1 MTVDKRLGV
10 FGSRRAAAGPRRRS
24 PATVRRRLQAEQLE
38 HRLALAA
45 IPTATINGPDLSAL
59 IGQEI
64 PLTVTFDN
72 TATNPADIGYSPFVD
87 IVMPA
92 TGDAPPAPNDGISF
106 KPNSASYN
114 GLSLATTVLTFN
126 AQGKATHPFAK
137 NPDGTAVVVT
147 GKPGDQLVVVQLP
160 FGSYGPEQP
169 VAEIN
174 FTGIVSPLAQPNS
187 SYPVTA
193 TGGFQ
198 FKTDASGNPTVNIAT
213 LGATTTDPIQPQL
226 FRIRKTSSAP
236 EAETATGP
244 NFQHTY
250 TVSMAVAPGQ
260 TVTNLRLTDVL
271 PNNVQFVSLVSATA
285 NGSTPPPAAIA
296 TPSTTVPGGTLTRQ
310 FNQVIG
316 TGSQSDAVMTFSYF
330 VPQDDSAGVD
340 VIPLGTGGTALA
352 TNTSSA
358 TGTWTSANP
367 NYPGP
372 QSIASDPDDPN
383 AQHTLTVRTVALQ
396 KSYADLTNPGS
407 PRAGDLIEYTLNFQ
421 VSDYFALDNFNV
433 ADVLS
438 DGQEFDATFTPTLT
452 FTQKSQTFTSQPF
465 AGANFSSAVQA
476 NGSTNVN
483 FDVSAELLALGL
495 TTGGKLVGAGI
506 PNTGTGSP
514 TTPPNPLPGGP
525 GTTGTITFRARVLDE
540 YRQTPR
546 PGADVVQGD
555 VMTDD
560 ATTTADVLAF
570 SNLSPTSSTVS
581 DGSSQSFTLVSG
593 QATKSIYAING
604 AAASG
609 TPVVTAGDA
618 VTFRITY
625 SLPFSSIKDYQIT
638 DFLPLP
644 IFAAQSLAFAGGGPS
659 ATAPA
664 TGQWSFGPT
673 DTFTTISGLTP
684 TETFSAAANSVTW
697 SFGTFQDTLDR
708 SAVTDILFTVTA
720 TNRPFAD
727 GLLLTN
733 QAEQTERNETGNLL
747 TSNTAL
753 AQVKISEPLLDIT
766 KGVVST
772 NNPAGV
778 FHPGAGDLDP
788 PEIAPP
794 GVTFSQPGV
803 PGASFTGTITSTG
816 LADQPITATLSNVL
830 GNDLVKFCIIVENTG
845 SGLHGAFDVTV
856 KDAFN
861 AAKMKIPTNA
871 TGLNLR
877 ITDGTGAALPYTG
890 DLFGSGITLV
900 DPSATTGSLSP
911 GKQTDGTVIDT
922 GRNIAVITYD
932 LQLLPTVVPADV
944 IPNTATLTN
953 YGSTEGGP
961 NFLPPSGISD
971 ETTVAVAV
979 PTATKTLVGT
989 SIVDSFNTNTQ
1000 AVIGELATF
1009 ELTIKVPEGT
1019 TPDAVVVDTLPAG
1032 LAFVQMVG
1040 TPVVDPGITVSGSS
1054 STSNPAFT
1062 PVVTNNGQ
1070 KLTFNLGDIVNTNPD
1085 RQLHGFTVQYKAV
1098 VLNVSSNV
1106 AGKTLTNNAKLTW
1119 TGNTALPAAKSG
1131 PVTVIEPKLAI
1142 DKSVTP
1148 TTAQASD
1155 TVTFTILVTA
1165 SQTTAHNV
1173 SLSDI
1178 FPGGIEYVAGS
1189 LRNTAG
1195 VVPTAL
1201 ATAAGGDAFTA
1212 TYTQLTPGQTST
1224 LQFRAKLKP
1233 DVIAGQ
1239 SINNVATQQ
1248 WTSLPGNPGQ
1258 ITPNNPNAYERTGSE
1273 STSQGQLN
1281 NYKTSDSAIV
1291 TVAQPTVSKA
1301 LVTTSIVNAS
1311 NTATQAVIGEKA
1323 TYTVTMK
1330 FPQGR
1335 TPAAQLIDAMGS
1347 GMAYVRTI
1355 TAVNDDPTKLT
1366 VPGLNTAP
1374 VLTNSGSTATWNL
1387 GDIVNTDTDSS
1398 TDETITFT
1406 IETVVLNVNTNT
1418 SGVRLVNKAQAGWN
1432 FASFSPIV
1440 EAEPVTVIEPKL
1452 QTTKAVSLG
1461 GLGGNVGDPVTYT
1474 IVVRQSSSSD
1484 TDAFNVTLRDVIPA
1498 SIASPALTTVVDT
1511 GGTVTAANF
1520 ALTGNTLT
1528 TTGTGFDLP
1537 KEPSGRTITLTVTGT
1552 LAGPVTANQRITN
1565 TNEIKWSSLSGSPG
1579 QITPNNPNAYE
1590 RTGSGSTSL
1599 GQLNNYV
1606 TTGSAAFTVNTADL
1620 AVTKTVSNPTPNVGD
1635 TISFTI
1641 TLSNLGPNT
1650 AHDVEVTDRFPT
1662 AGLQLL
1668 SATPSQGTYDQ
1679 ATGIWD
1685 VGTVLT
1691 GAGNAET
1698 LTITALVRTPP
1709 VNTIPL
1715 AQTNVATVTNS
1726 AEPDPTPGN
1735 NTGSA
1740 TETPKYAD
1748 LGVKK
1753 TTNNVQPN
1761 VGQTIVYTVS
1771 LYNLGTSNATNVE
1784 LTDDLPDNV
1793 SFVSAS
1799 PSAGT
1804 FDPVTGIWSIAT
1816 VPTTAGVN
1824 NPLTLTITVT
1834 ATATGRSFNTVTITA
1849 SDQWDPNDRNN
1860 TAKTPTDPQE
1870 ADLVVSKTVND
1881 STPNVGDTVTFTV
1894 TLDNLGPSAAQNV
1907 AVNDLLPTGLGYVSH
1922 TASAGTYV
1930 PGTGIWTVGSAA
1942 AGSTSTLTVVAT
1954 VLTPASG
1961 PALPQTNA
1969 ATATST
1975 TPDPNPDNNTDTSTV
1990 TPLQADLAV
1999 YKVVSDSAPNVG
2011 DTIVFAIGVANYGPD
2026 TATNVVVNDL
2036 LPAGVTYVSHSIQ
2049 DAPVG
2054 STYVPGTGVWT
2065 IGTVTTNDFP
2075 ILQVVATVN
2084 APASG
2089 IPPAVTNTATVNGHE
2104 YDPDPSNNTDTATE
2118 TPQYADLAVDKV
2130 VSDARPNVGDTIT
2143 FTITLTNLGRD
2154 TATSVT
2160 VLDQLPAGLQF
2171 VSATA
2176 NEGTY
2181 DPGTGIWTVGTVDTL
2196 FARTLQIDALV
2207 LPPVSG
2213 VPQPSTNTASVN
2225 SSDQYDPDPSNNT
2238 DSVTETPQ
2246 YADLA
2251 VEKVVSNP
2259 RPNVG
2264 GQVTFTVTV
2273 TNLGVDAATGVTI
2286 ADLLPSG
2293 LTFVSASPSA
2303 GTNYTP
2309 ATGVWQIGTLAAG
2322 GVKTLDIV
2330 VAVPGPGS
2338 FTNVAA
2344 VSTSDQFD
2352 PDPDN
2357 DTDRSTISTREADL
2371 AVTKSVSDPTPNVGD
2386 TITFTVTVS
2395 NLGPDSANNVE
2406 ITDYFPQAGLQL
2418 LSAVPSQG
2426 TFTAGTGVWVV
2437 GTVNVGQPAAQ
2448 TLVITARVLAPTVN
2462 TIPPARTNVAT
2473 VTRADEYDPNPGNN
2487 TGTATETPLYADLG
2501 VKKTTS
2507 NVQPN
2512 VGETVTYTVSLFN
2525 LGTAVA
2531 TNVEVT
2537 DALPANVTFLFATP
2551 AAGTRFAETAT
2562 GGVWSVPSIAP
2573 GQTILLTLT
2582 VEATNTSVAFNT
2594 VTITH
2599 SDVWDPNNRNNQ
2611 ARTPTD
2617 PQQADLIVSKT
2628 VDQTTPNVGD
2638 NVTFTVTLENLG
2650 PSTAQTVTVN
2660 DLLPAGLQFVSAT
2673 ASAGSYLA
2681 GSGVWTLGAVPSGT
2695 TNTLL
2700 IVATVLAPSSG
2711 PAQQLTNT
2719 ATAISTTP
2727 DPNPDNNTDDSTVT
2741 PRSADLAV
2749 FKTVDE
2755 SEPSI
2760 GELVTFQIVVA
2771 NYGPDTATS
2780 VVVNDPLP
2788 SGLEF
2793 VSATASQGA
2802 YVAGTGVWTVGTVTT
2817 SDTPS
2822 LLITAKVIR
2831 RTGGTETNTATVSG
2845 REYDPDP
2852 SNNTDSV
2859 DVEVQSSGVIVGT
2872 DIGCVT
2878 GPFVRV
2884 VDPDTGADRIIPF
2897 FAYEP
2902 RFRGGCRVYGAD
2914 VTGDNI
2920 PEILTGSG
2928 PGRPGEV
2935 RVFSETGVPLPQYNF
2950 FPFGRGYTGGI
2961 EIAAGSVTAAG
2972 TIQIVAGQS
2981 RGGTVRVFNVTPGA
2995 ATPVASSPIRQLQPF
3010 GAAFR
3015 GGVTVA
3021 TADIGTFS
3029 GRTRVSPNRDGV
3041 TELVLGSGPGMPATV
3056 KVYNG
3061 VPNPPALINAFRAIA
3076 PSYSRG
3082 VAVARLPSSTGAAD
3096 KILVSSGSGGGGRV
3110 ETYTGLSRTRE
3121 ASFQA
3126 FGGTRA
3132 AVFAAAASEVE
3143 IFTVEGEFG
3152 RTNGVRRNSSPSGA
3166 GGRLLPQSTVAY
3178 PPLRVAMLRR

>member
-1 MTVDKRLGV
+1 MGSLATNPFRLRTRDR
-10 FGSRRAAAGPRRRS
+10 FPRRRVAILQR
-24 PATVRRRLQAEQLE
+24 PRRARLLAEQLE

-92 TGDAPPAPNDGISF
+92 TGDAPPLPNDGISY
-106 KPNSASYN
+106 KPNSATYN

-126 AQGKATHPFAK
+126 AQGQATHPFAK
-137 NPDGTAVVVT
+137 NPDGTSLVVS

-169 VAEIN
+169 AAEIN
-174 FTGIVSPLAQPNS
+174 FTGVVSPLAQPNS

-198 FKTDASGNPTVNIAT
+198 FQTDASGNPTVNVAT
-213 LGATTTDPIQPQL
+213 LGTTTTDPIQPQV
-226 FRIRKTSSAP
+226 FRIKKTSSAP

-271 PNNVQFVSLVSATA
+271 PGNVQFVSLVSATA
-285 NGSTPPPAAIA
+285 NGSTPPPTDIA

-316 TGSQSDAVMTFSYF
+316 TGSQSDVVMTFSYY
-330 VPQDDSAGVD
+330 VPQDNAAGLD
-340 VIPLGTGGTALA
+340 VIPLGTGGTAIA

-383 AQHTLTVRTVALQ
+383 AQHTLTARTVALQ
-396 KSYADLTNPGS
+396 KTYADLTNPGS

-433 ADVLS
+433 ADILS

-452 FTQKSQTFTSQPF
+452 FTQKSQTFTSQF
-465 AGANFSSAVQA
+465 AGGNFSSAVQA

-514 TTPPNPLPGGP
+514 STPPNPLPGGP
-525 GTTGTITFRARVLDE
+525 GTTGTITFRARVLDQ

-570 SNLSPTSSTVS
+570 SNLSPTASTVS

-593 QATKSIYAING
+593 QATKSVYAING
-604 AAASG
+604 QPASG

-625 SLPFSSIKDYQIT
+625 ALPFSSIKDYKIT

-644 IFAAQSLAFAGGGPS
+644 IFAAQALTFAGGGS
-659 ATAPA
+659 TADAPP
-664 TGQWSFGPT
+664 TGQWKFGPT
-673 DTFTTISGLTP
+673 DNYAMISRIIPTTS
-684 TETFSAAANSVTW
+684 FSAAANSVTW
-697 SFGTFQDTLDR
+697 DFGTFQYGLDLP
-708 SAVTDILFTVTA
+708 STTDILFTVTA
-720 TNRPFAD
+720 TDRPFAD

-733 QAEQTERNETGNLL
+733 QAEQTERNETGDLL

-753 AQVKISEPLLDIT
+753 AQVQISLPLLDIT

-772 NNPAGV
+772 TNTAGV
-778 FHPGAGDLDP
+778 FTP
-788 PEIAPP
+788 PTVAPA
-794 GVTFSQPGV
+794 GVTFSQPGQ
-803 PGASFTGTITSTG
+803 PGTAFTGTITSSG
-816 LADQPITATLSNVL
+816 LASQPIDSNLSNVL
-830 GNDLVKFCIIVENTG
+830 GNDLVKFCIVVENTG
-845 SGLHGAFDVTV
+845 SGVNGAFDVAIR
-856 KDAFN
+856 DAFD
-861 AAKMKIPTNA
+861 AAKMRIPTSGA
-871 TGLNLR
+871 GLNLQVV
-877 ITDGTGAALPYTG
+877 DGSGAVLSYTG

-900 DPSATTGSLSP
+900 DPSASTGSLDP
-911 GKQTDGTVIDT
+911 GKTTGGTVINT
-922 GRNIAVITYD
+922 GANIAVITYD
-932 LQLLPTVVPADV
+932 LQLLPTVAPLDV

-953 YGSTEGGP
+953 YASTEGGP
-961 NFLPPSGISD
+961 NFLPPAGLSD
-971 ETTVAVAV
+971 DATVTVQS
-979 PTATKTLVGT
+979 PTVTKTLIGT

-1000 AVIGELATF
+1000 GVIGELATF
-1009 ELTIKVPEGT
+1009 ELTIDVPRGT
-1019 TPDAVVVDTLPAG
+1019 TPSAVVVDSLPTG
-1032 LAFVQMVG
+1032 LAFVGMVG
-1040 TPVVDPGITVSGSS
+1040 TPVVDPGVTFTGSLTPAVTNSGRTVTFSLGDVTNANPGTALQGITV
-1054 STSNPAFT
+1054 
-1062 PVVTNNGQ
+1062 
-1070 KLTFNLGDIVNTNPD
+1070 
-1085 RQLHGFTVQYKAV
+1085 RYEAV

-1106 AGKTLTNNAKLTW
+1106 IGKTLTNNAKLTW
-1119 TGNTALPAAKSG
+1119 TGHTNLPAAQSA
-1131 PVTVIEPKLAI
+1131 PVTVIEPRLTIAKTA
-1142 DKSVTP
+1142 SQS
-1148 TTAQASD
+1148 TAQASD
-1155 TVTFTILVTA
+1155 TITYTIVVTA

-1173 SLSDI
+1173 SLADI
-1178 FPGGIEYVAGS
+1178 FPGGITYVPGS
-1189 LRNTAG
+1189 LAHTAG
-1195 VVPTAL
+1195 VAPTTL
-1201 ATAAGGDAFTA
+1201 ATAAGGTSFTA
-1212 TYTQLTPGQTST
+1212 TYTTLTPGQTST
-1224 LQFRAKLKP
+1224 LTFRATLDP
-1233 DVIAGQ
+1233 TVTAGQ
-1239 SINNVATQQ
+1239 SITNTATEQ
-1248 WTSLPGNPGQ
+1248 WTSLPGTPGQ
-1258 ITPNNPNAYERTGSE
+1258 ITPNNPNAYERTGSG
-1273 STSQGQLN
+1273 STAQGQLN
-1281 NYKTSDSAIV
+1281 NYFTSGSATV
-1291 TVAQPTVSKA
+1291 TVAQPSVAKS

-1311 NTATQAVIGEKA
+1311 NSATQAVIGETA
-1323 TYTVTMK
+1323 TYTVRMTI
-1330 FPQGR
+1330 PQGR
-1335 TPAAQLIDAMGS
+1335 TPAAQLVDQFGPGLAF
-1347 GMAYVRTI
+1347 VRQI
-1355 TAVNDDPTKLT
+1355 SAVNDDPAVLV
-1366 VPGLNTAP
+1366 VPGLTIAP
-1374 VLTNSGSTATWNL
+1374 VLTSSGTVATWNL

-1398 TDETITFT
+1398 TAETITFT
-1406 IETVVLNVNTNT
+1406 IEAVVLNVNSST
-1418 SGVRLVNKAQAGWN
+1418 SGVQLVNRAQAVWN
-1432 FASFSPIV
+1432 KGANSSALV
-1440 EAEPVTVIEPKL
+1440 SAGPVTVIEPKL
-1452 QTTKAVSLG
+1452 RTTKAVSVG
-1461 GLGGNVGDPVTYT
+1461 GFGGNVGDPVTYT
-1474 IVVRQSSSSD
+1474 IVVRQSTSSD
-1484 TDAFNVTLRDVIPA
+1484 TDAYGVTLRDVIPS
-1498 SIASPALTTVVDT
+1498 SIASPALTSVVDT
-1511 GGTVTAANF
+1511 SGIVTAANF
-1520 ALTGNTLT
+1520 SLSGNTLT

-1537 KEPSGRTITLTVTGT
+1537 KNPTTRTITLTVTGT

-1565 TNEIKWSSLSGSPG
+1565 TNQIKWTSLPGEPG

-1590 RTGSGSTSL
+1590 RTGSGSTIQ

-1606 TTGSAAFTVNTADL
+1606 TTASAAFTVNTADL
-1620 AVTKTVSNPTPNVGD
+1620 AVVKTVSNPTPNVGD
-1635 TISFTI
+1635 TITFTI

-1650 AHDVEVTDRFPT
+1650 ANQVEVTDQFPT

-1668 SATPSQGTYDQ
+1668 TATPSQGTYDQ
-1679 ATGIWD
+1679 ASGLWD
-1685 VGTVLT
+1685 VGTLLT
-1691 GAGNAET
+1691 GGANAKT
-1698 LTITALVRTPP
+1698 LTITALVLAPA

-1726 AEPDPTPGN
+1726 AEPDPNPGN
-1735 NTGSA
+1735 NTSSV
-1740 TETPKYAD
+1740 TETPQYAD

-1753 TTNNVQPN
+1753 TTNNVQPG
-1761 VGQTIVYTVS
+1761 VGDTVVYTVS
-1771 LYNLGTSNATNVE
+1771 LFNLGTSNATNVR
-1784 LTDDLPDNV
+1784 LTDTLPANV
-1793 SFVSAS
+1793 SFVSAT

-1804 FDPVTGIWSIAT
+1804 FDSATGIWSIAT

-1834 ATATGRSFNTVTITA
+1834 ATAPGRSFNTVTITD

-1881 STPNVGDTVTFTV
+1881 STPNVGDNVTFTI

-1907 AVNDLLPTGLGYVSH
+1907 AVNDLLPAGLGYVSH
-1922 TASAGTYV
+1922 TASTGTYV
-1930 PGTGIWTVGSAA
+1930 PGTGVWTVGTAA

-1961 PALPQTNA
+1961 PALPQTNT

-1975 TPDPNPDNNTDTSTV
+1975 TPDPNPGNNTDDKTV

-1999 YKVVSDSAPNVG
+1999 FKVVSDSAPNVG
-2011 DTIVFAIGVANYGPD
+2011 DTIVFGIAVANYGPD
-2026 TATNVVVNDL
+2026 TATSVVVNDL
-2036 LPAGVTYVSHSIQ
+2036 LPAGVTYVSHTIQ
-2049 DAPVG
+2049 DAPTG

-2065 IGTVTTNDFP
+2065 IGTVTTGDFP
-2075 ILQVVATVN
+2075 ILQIVATVD
-2084 APASG
+2084 APSSG
-2089 IPPAVTNTATVNGHE
+2089 IPPTVTNTATVSGRE
-2104 YDPDPSNNTDTATE
+2104 YDPDLSNNTDTATE

-2130 VSDARPNVGDTIT
+2130 VSDATPNVGDTIT
-2143 FTITLTNLGRD
+2143 FTITLTNLRGD
-2154 TATSVT
+2154 TATNVT

-2171 VSATA
+2171 VSATT
-2176 NEGTY
+2176 NEGSY

-2196 FARTLQIDALV
+2196 FARTLQIDAIV

-2213 VPQPSTNTASVN
+2213 LPQQQTNTASVN

-2273 TNLGVDAATGVTI
+2273 TNLGIDAATGVTI

-2293 LTFVSASPSA
+2293 LTFVSASPAA
-2303 GTNYTP
+2303 GTNYTA
-2309 ATGVWQIGTLAAG
+2309 ATGVWQIGTLPAG

-2357 DTDRSTISTREADL
+2357 NTDRSTISTREADL
-2371 AVTKSVSDPTPNVGD
+2371 AVTKTVSDPTPNVGD

-2406 ITDYFPQAGLQL
+2406 ITDSFPPAGLQL

-2426 TFTAGTGVWVV
+2426 TFNTGTGVWVV
-2437 GTVNVGQPAAQ
+2437 GTVNVGQAAAQ
-2448 TLVITARVLAPTVN
+2448 TLVITARVLAPAVN

-2473 VTRADEYDPNPGNN
+2473 VTKADEYDPNPGNN

-2525 LGTAVA
+2525 LGTAAA

-2537 DALPANVTFLFATP
+2537 DALPANVAFLSATP
-2551 AAGTRFAETAT
+2551 AAGTRFDETPT

-2617 PQQADLIVSKT
+2617 PQEADLLVSKT
-2628 VDQTTPNVGD
+2628 VDETAPNVGD

-2650 PSTAQTVTVN
+2650 PSTAQTVAIN
-2660 DLLPAGLQFVSAT
+2660 DLLPAGLQFVSAS
-2673 ASAGSYLA
+2673 ASAGSYSA

-2760 GELVTFQIVVA
+2760 GELVTFEIVVA

-2780 VVVNDPLP
+2780 VVVNDLLP

-2793 VSATASQGA
+2793 VSAAASQGA

-2817 SDTPS
+2817 AATQT
-2822 LLITAKVIR
+2822 LTVTAKVIR

-2872 DIGCVT
+2872 DIGCIT

-2884 VDPDTGADRIIPF
+2884 IDPDTGADRIIPF

-2902 RFRGGCRVYGAD
+2902 RFRGGVRVYGAD
-2914 VTGDNI
+2914 VTGDGI
-2920 PEILTGSG
+2920 PEILTAPG

-2935 RVFSETGVPLPQYNF
+2935 RVFSETGTPLPQYNF
-2950 FPFGRGYTGGI
+2950 FPFGSGYTGGI
-2961 EIAAGSVTAAG
+2961 EITAGSVTAAG
-2972 TIQIVAGQS
+2972 AIQIVAGQN
-2981 RGGTVRVFNVTPGA
+2981 RGGMVRVFNVTPGS
-2995 ATPVASSPIRQLQPF
+2995 ATPVASTPVRQIQPF
-3010 GAAFR
+3010 GPRFR
-3015 GGVTVA
+3015 GGVTVD
-3021 TADIGTFS
+3021 TADIGSFS
-3029 GRTRVSPNRDGV
+3029 GGTLVSSAPDGIH
-3041 TELVLGSGPGMPATV
+3041 ELICGSGPGVRATV
-3056 KVYNG
+3056 NVYNG
-3061 VPNPPALINAFRAIA
+3061 VPNPPALINSFNPMGPR
-3076 PSYSRG
+3076 YTRG
-3082 VAVARLPSSTGAAD
+3082 VSVARLPSSTAGSAD
-3096 KILVSSGSGGGGRV
+3096 KILVSAGSSGGSLV
-3110 ETYTGLSRTRE
+3110 QTFTGLSNTRL
-3121 ASFQA
+3121 
-3126 FGGTRA
+3126 A
-3132 AVFAAAASEVE
+3132 AFAAYAGSRADVFSAAIGENQ
-3143 IFTVEGEFG
+3143 IFSVEGQFG
-3152 RTNGVRRNSSPSGA
+3152 RTKGVRKNLSTSGA
-3166 GGRLLPQSTVAY
+3166 GSYTLPQSTVSY
-3178 PPLRVAMLRR
+3178 PPLRVAILRR

>member
-1 MTVDKRLGV
+1 MTVVKRLSV
-10 FGSRRAAAGPRRRS
+10 FGSRRAAAAPRRRS
-24 PATVRRRLQAEQLE
+24 PAMARRRLQAERLE

-92 TGDAPPAPNDGISF
+92 TGDAPPTPFDGISF
-106 KPNSASYN
+106 KPNSATYN

-126 AQGKATHPFAK
+126 AQGQATHPFAK
-137 NPDGTAVVVT
+137 NPDGTSVVVS

-160 FGSYGPEQP
+160 FGSYGPDQP
-169 VAEIN
+169 AAEIN
-174 FTGIVSPLAQPNS
+174 FTGIVSPLAQPSS

-198 FKTDASGNPTVNIAT
+198 FQTDTSGNPTVNVAT
-213 LGATTTDPIQPQL
+213 LGTTTTDPIQPQL
-226 FRIRKTSSAP
+226 FRIKKTSSAP

-260 TVTNLRLTDVL
+260 TVTDLQLADIL
-271 PNNVQFVSLVSATA
+271 PGNVQFVSLVSATG
-285 NGSTPPPAAIA
+285 NGSTLVTPVA
-296 TPSTTVPGGTLTRQ
+296 TPSTTVPGGTLTRE
-310 FNQVIG
+310 FDQVIG
-316 TGSQSDAVMTFSYF
+316 TGSDGDVVMTFSYY
-330 VPQDDSAGVD
+330 VPQDDSAGLD
-340 VIPLGTGGTALA
+340 VIPLGTGGTATA
-352 TNTSSA
+352 TNVASA

-372 QSIASDPDDPN
+372 QQITSDPDDAN
-383 AQHTLTVRTVALQ
+383 AQHTLTARTVALQ
-396 KSYADLTNPGS
+396 KTYADLTNPGS

-421 VSDYFALDNFNV
+421 VSDYFALDNFNI
-433 ADVLS
+433 ADILS
-438 DGQEFDATFTPTLT
+438 DGQEYDATFTPTLT
-452 FTQKSQTFTSQPF
+452 FTQQSESYTSAPF
-465 AGANFSSAVQA
+465 APANVSV
-476 NGSTNVN
+476 TVN
-483 FDVSAELLALGL
+483 DPGDGTTDVVFDVSAQLAALRGTADGDLLGAAIPPGG
-495 TTGGKLVGAGI
+495 TGG
-506 PNTGTGSP
+506 P
-514 TTPPNPLPGGP
+514 TPNPLPSGP
-525 GTTGTITFRARVLDE
+525 GTRGTITFRARVLDQ

-555 VMTDD
+555 VMTND

-570 SNLSPTSSTVS
+570 SNLSPTASTVS

-593 QATKSIYAING
+593 QVTKSVYAING
-604 AAASG
+604 APVSG

-625 SLPFSSIKDYQIT
+625 DLPFSSIKDYQIT

-664 TGQWSFGPT
+664 AGQWSFGPT
-673 DTFTTISGLTP
+673 DTFTAISGLTP

-697 SFGTFQDTLDR
+697 TFGTFQDSLDR

-753 AQVKISEPLLDIT
+753 AQVKISLPLLDIT

-772 NNPAGV
+772 TNTAGV
-778 FHPGAGDLDP
+778 FTP
-788 PEIAPP
+788 PTVAPA
-794 GVTFSQPGV
+794 GVTFSQPGQ
-803 PGASFTGTITSTG
+803 PGAAFTGTITSSG
-816 LADQPITATLSNVL
+816 LASQPIDSNLSNVL
-830 GNDLVKFCIIVENTG
+830 GNDLVKFTIIVENTG
-845 SGLHGAFDVTV
+845 SGVNGAFDVAIR
-856 KDAFN
+856 DAFD
-861 AAKMKIPTNA
+861 AARMRIPTSGA
-871 TGLNLR
+871 GLNLQV
-877 ITDGTGAALPYTG
+877 TDGAGTLLAYTG
-890 DLFGSGITLV
+890 DLFGSGITLI
-900 DPSATTGSLSP
+900 DPSASTGSLDP
-911 GKQTDGTVIDT
+911 GKTTGGTVINT
-922 GRNIAVITYD
+922 GANIAVITYD
-932 LQLLPTVVPADV
+932 LQLLPDVVPLDV

-953 YGSTEGGP
+953 YASTEGGP
-961 NFLPPSGISD
+961 NFLPPAGLSD
-971 ETTVAVAV
+971 DATVTVQS
-979 PTATKTLVGT
+979 PTVTKTLIGT

-1000 AVIGELATF
+1000 GVIGEIATF
-1009 ELTIKVPEGT
+1009 ELTIDVPRGT
-1019 TPDAVVVDTLPAG
+1019 TPSAVVVDSLPPG

-1040 TPVVDPGITVSGSS
+1040 TPVIDPGVTFTGSLTPAVTNSDRTVTFSLGDVVNSNAGTALQGITV
-1054 STSNPAFT
+1054 
-1062 PVVTNNGQ
+1062 
-1070 KLTFNLGDIVNTNPD
+1070 
-1085 RQLHGFTVQYKAV
+1085 RYEAV

-1106 AGKTLTNNAKLTW
+1106 AGKTLTNSAKLTW
-1119 TGNTALPAAKSG
+1119 TGHTDLPAAQSA
-1131 PVTVIEPKLAI
+1131 PVTVIEPKLTIA
-1142 DKSVTP
+1142 KTASQA
-1148 TTAQASD
+1148 TAQAAD
-1155 TVTFTILVTA
+1155 TITYTIVVTA

-1173 SLSDI
+1173 SLADI
-1178 FPGGIEYVAGS
+1178 LPAGITYVAGS
-1189 LRNTAG
+1189 LAHTAG
-1195 VVPTAL
+1195 VAPTTL
-1201 ATAAGGDAFTA
+1201 ATAAGGTSFTA
-1212 TYTQLTPGQTST
+1212 TYTTLTPGQTST
-1224 LQFRAKLKP
+1224 LTFRAKLDP
-1233 DVIAGQ
+1233 TVTAGQ
-1239 SINNVATQQ
+1239 SITNTATEQ

-1258 ITPNNPNAYERTGSE
+1258 ITPNNPNSYERTGSG
-1273 STSQGQLN
+1273 STAQGQLN
-1281 NYKTSDSAIV
+1281 NYASSSSATV
-1291 TVAQPTVSKA
+1291 TVAQPTVAKT
-1301 LVTTSIVNAS
+1301 LVTTSIVNTS
-1311 NTATQAVIGEKA
+1311 NSATQAVIGEIA
-1323 TYTVTMK
+1323 TYTVRMTI
-1330 FPQGR
+1330 PQGR
-1335 TPAAQLIDAMGS
+1335 TPAAQLIDQFGPGLAF
-1347 GMAYVRTI
+1347 VRQI
-1355 TAVNDDPTKLT
+1355 SAVNDDPGVLT
-1366 VPGLNTAP
+1366 VPGLTTAP
-1374 VLTNSGSTATWNL
+1374 VLTSSGTIATWNL
-1387 GDIVNTDTDSS
+1387 GDIVNSDTDSS
-1398 TDETITFT
+1398 TAETITFT
-1406 IETVVLNVNTNT
+1406 IEAVVLNVNTST
-1418 SGVRLVNKAQAGWN
+1418 SGVQLVNQARAAWN
-1432 FASFSPIV
+1432 AGATTSALVS
-1440 EAEPVTVIEPKL
+1440 AGPVTVIEPKL
-1452 QTTKAVSLG
+1452 RTTKAVSVG
-1461 GLGGNVGDPVTYT
+1461 GFGGNVGDPVTYE
-1474 IVVRQSSSSD
+1474 IVVRQSGTSD
-1484 TDAFNVTLRDVIPA
+1484 TDAYAVTLRDVIPA
-1498 SIASPALTTVVDT
+1498 SIASPVLTSVVDT
-1511 GGTVTAANF
+1511 SGVVTMANF
-1520 ALTGNTLT
+1520 AFTGNTLT
-1528 TTGTGFDLP
+1528 TTGSGFDLP
-1537 KEPSGRTITLTVTGT
+1537 KDPSGRTITLTVTGT
-1552 LAGPVTANQRITN
+1552 LAGPVTANQQIKN
-1565 TNEIKWSSLSGSPG
+1565 TNQIKWTSLPGEPG
-1579 QITPNNPNAYE
+1579 QITPNNPNAFE
-1590 RTGSGSTSL
+1590 RTGSGSTSA

-1606 TTGSAAFTVNTADL
+1606 TTGSATFTVNTADL
-1620 AVTKTVSNPTPNVGD
+1620 AVVKTVSDPTPNVGD
-1635 TISFTI
+1635 TITFTI
-1641 TLSNLGPNT
+1641 TLSNLGPDT
-1650 AHDVEVTDRFPT
+1650 ANEVEVTDQFPT

-1668 SATPSQGTYDQ
+1668 TATPSQGTYDQ
-1679 ATGIWD
+1679 GTGLWD

-1691 GAGNAET
+1691 GGANAKT
-1698 LTITALVRTPP
+1698 LTITALVLAPA

-1726 AEPDPTPGN
+1726 AEPDPNPGN
-1735 NTGSA
+1735 NTSSV
-1740 TETPKYAD
+1740 TETPQYAD

-1761 VGQTIVYTVS
+1761 VGDTVVYTVS
-1771 LYNLGTSNATNVE
+1771 VFNLGTSNATNVE
-1784 LTDDLPDNV
+1784 LTDTLPGNV
-1793 SFVSAS
+1793 SFVSAT

-1804 FDPVTGIWSIAT
+1804 FDPGTGIWSIAT
-1816 VPTTAGVN
+1816 VPTTAGLN

-1834 ATATGRSFNTVTITA
+1834 ATAPGLSFNTVTITD

-1860 TAKTPTDPQE
+1860 TARTPTDPQE
-1870 ADLVVSKTVND
+1870 ADLFVSKTVND
-1881 STPNVGDTVTFTV
+1881 STPNVGDNVTFTV
-1894 TLDNLGPSAAQNV
+1894 TLENLGPNTAQNV
-1907 AVNDLLPTGLGYVSH
+1907 AVNDLLPAGLGYVSH
-1922 TASAGTYV
+1922 AASVGTYV

-1954 VLTPASG
+1954 VLAPASG

-1975 TPDPNPDNNTDTSTV
+1975 TPDPNPGNNTDDKTV

-1999 YKVVSDSAPNVG
+1999 FKVVSDSAPNVG
-2011 DTIVFAIGVANYGPD
+2011 DTIVFGIAVANYGPN

-2036 LPAGVTYVSHSIQ
+2036 LPAGVTYVSHTIE
-2049 DAPVG
+2049 DAPGG

-2065 IGTVTTNDFP
+2065 IGTVTTGDFP
-2075 ILQVVATVN
+2075 ILQIVATVD
-2084 APASG
+2084 APSSG
-2089 IPPAVTNTATVNGHE
+2089 IPPAVTNTATVSGRE

-2130 VSDARPNVGDTIT
+2130 VSDATPNVGDTIT
-2143 FTITLTNLGRD
+2143 FTITLSNLGRD
-2154 TATSVT
+2154 TATNVT

-2176 NEGTY
+2176 NEGVY

-2196 FARTLQIDALV
+2196 FARTLQIDAIV

-2251 VEKVVSNP
+2251 VEKVVSNS

-2273 TNLGVDAATGVTI
+2273 TNLGIDAATGVTI

-2293 LTFVSASPSA
+2293 LTYVSASPSA

-2309 ATGVWQIGTLAAG
+2309 ATGVWQIGTLPAG

-2357 DTDRSTISTREADL
+2357 DTDRSTITTRAADL
-2371 AVTKSVSDPTPNVGD
+2371 AVVKTVSNPTPNVGD
-2386 TITFTVTVS
+2386 TITFTVTLS
-2395 NLGPDSANNVE
+2395 NLGPDSANNVQL
-2406 ITDYFPQAGLQL
+2406 TDYFPQAGLQL
-2418 LSAVPSQG
+2418 LSAEPSQG
-2426 TFTAGTGVWVV
+2426 TFNTGTGVWTV
-2437 GTVNVGQPAAQ
+2437 GTVDIGPANAE
-2448 TLVITARVLAPTVN
+2448 TLLITARVLAPTVN

-2537 DALPANVTFLFATP
+2537 DALPANVVFLSATP
-2551 AAGTRFAETAT
+2551 AGGTRFEETAT

-2594 VTITH
+2594 ATITH
-2599 SDVWDPNNRNNQ
+2599 SDVWDPNNRNNT

-2617 PQQADLIVSKT
+2617 PQEADLIVSKT

-2650 PSTAQTVTVN
+2650 PSTAQTVAVN
-2660 DLLPAGLQFVSAT
+2660 DLLPAGLRFVSAT
-2673 ASAGSYLA
+2673 PSAGSYSA
-2681 GSGVWTLGAVPSGT
+2681 GSGVWTLGAVTSGT

-2719 ATAISTTP
+2719 ATATSTTP

-2749 FKTVDE
+2749 FKSVDE

-2760 GELVTFQIVVA
+2760 GETVTFEIVVA

-2780 VVVNDPLP
+2780 VVVNDLLP
-2788 SGLEF
+2788 AGLQF
-2793 VSATASQGA
+2793 VSASASQGA
-2802 YVAGTGVWTVGTVTT
+2802 YDAGTGVWTVGTVTT
-2817 SDTPS
+2817 SATQT
-2822 LLITAKVIR
+2822 LTVAAKVVR
-2831 RTGGTETNTATVSG
+2831 TTGGTETNTATVSG

-2859 DVEVQSSGVIVGT
+2859 DVEVQSSGVILGT

-2884 VDPDTGADRIIPF
+2884 IDPDTGADRIIPF

-2902 RFRGGCRVYGAD
+2902 RFRGGVRVYGAD
-2914 VTGDNI
+2914 VTGDGI
-2920 PEILTGSG
+2920 PEILTAPG

-2972 TIQIVAGQS
+2972 TTQIVAGQS

-2995 ATPVASSPIRQLQPF
+2995 PSPVASSPIRQLQPY

-3021 TADIGTFS
+3021 TADLGTFAGS
-3029 GRTRVSPNRDGV
+3029 TRTSPTPDGI
-3041 TELVLGSGPGMPATV
+3041 TELVTGSGPGLPATV

-3061 VPNPPALINAFRAIA
+3061 VPTRPALINAFRAIA
-3076 PSYSRG
+3076 PGYARG
-3082 VAVARLPSSTGAAD
+3082 VAVSRLPTTAGVAD
-3096 KILVSSGSGGGGRV
+3096 KIMVSAGSGGGGLV
-3110 ETYTGLSRTRE
+3110 ETYSGLSRTRE
-3121 ASFQA
+3121 ASFRA

-3132 AVFAAAASEVE
+3132 AIFAAAVSQAE

-3152 RTNGVRRNSSPSGA
+3152 RTNGVRKNTSTSGA
-3166 GGRLLPQSTVAY
+3166 GGALLPQSTVAY
-3178 PPLRVAMLRR
+3178 PPLRVAILRR

>member
-1 MTVDKRLGV
+1 MEERLESRAPVPGLVRGNITVVERFSV
-10 FGSRRAAAGPRRRS
+10 FGSRRAAAAPQRRS
-24 PATVRRRLQAEQLE
+24 PATARRRLQAEQLE
-38 HRLALAA
+38 RRLALAA

-92 TGDAPPAPNDGISF
+92 TGDAPPTPFDGISF
-106 KPNSASYN
+106 KPNSATYN

-126 AQGKATHPFAK
+126 AQGQATHPFAK
-137 NPDGTAVVVT
+137 NPDGTSLVVT

-160 FGSYGPEQP
+160 FGSYGPDQP
-169 VAEIN
+169 AAEIN
-174 FTGIVSPLAQPNS
+174 FTGVVSPLAQPNS

-198 FKTDASGNPTVNIAT
+198 YQTDTAGNPTVNIAT
-213 LGATTTDPIQPQL
+213 LGTTTTDPIQPQL
-226 FRIRKTSSAP
+226 FRIKKTSNAP

-260 TVTNLRLTDVL
+260 TVTNLQLADVL
-271 PNNVQFVSLVSATA
+271 PGNVQFVSLVTATG
-285 NGSTPPPAAIA
+285 NGASTVTPVA
-296 TPSTTVPGGTLTRQ
+296 TPSTAVPGGTLTRQ
-310 FNQVIG
+310 FDQVLG
-316 TGSQSDAVMTFSYF
+316 TGSESDVVMTFSYF
-330 VPQDDSAGVD
+330 VPQDDAAGLD
-340 VIPLGTGGTALA
+340 VIPLGTGGTAIA
-352 TNTSSA
+352 TNTSNA

-372 QSIASDPDDPN
+372 QTIASDPDDAN
-383 AQHTLTVRTVALQ
+383 AQHTLTARTVALQ

-421 VSDYFALDNFNV
+421 VSDYFALDNFDIT
-433 ADVLS
+433 DVIS
-438 DGQEFDATFTPTLT
+438 DGQEFDASFTPTLT
-452 FTQKSQTFTSQPF
+452 YTQQSESYTAAPF
-465 AGANFSSAVQA
+465 APANVTVTVNDPG
-476 NGSTNVN
+476 NGTTDVV
-483 FDVSAELLALGL
+483 FDVSSQLAALRGSADGDLLGAAIPPGG
-495 TTGGKLVGAGI
+495 TGG
-506 PNTGTGSP
+506 
-514 TTPPNPLPGGP
+514 PLPDPLPAGP
-525 GTTGTITFRARVLDE
+525 GTRGTVKFRARVLDQ

-560 ATTTADVLAF
+560 ATTTATVLAF
-570 SNLSPTSSTVS
+570 ADLNPTSSSVS

-593 QATKSIYAING
+593 NATKEIYAVNG
-604 AAASG
+604 AAPVSG
-609 TPVVTAGDA
+609 TPVVTAGDE

-625 SLPFSSIKDYQIT
+625 NLPFSSIKDYQII

-644 IFAAQSLAFAGGGPS
+644 IFAAQALTFAGGGPS

-664 TGQWSFGPT
+664 AGQWSFGPT
-673 DTFTTISGLTP
+673 DTYAAISGITP
-684 TETFSAAANSVTW
+684 TTSFSAAANSVTW
-697 SFGTFQDTLDR
+697 SFGTFQDLQDR
-708 SAVTDILFTVTA
+708 SATTDILFTVTA

-753 AQVKISEPLLDIT
+753 AQVQISEPLLDIT

-772 NNPAGV
+772 TNTAGV
-778 FHPGAGDLDP
+778 FTP
-788 PEIAPP
+788 PTVAPA
-794 GVTFSQPGV
+794 GVTFSQPGQ
-803 PGASFTGTITSTG
+803 PGAAFTGTVTSSG
-816 LADQPITATLSNVL
+816 LATTPIDSNLSNVL
-830 GNDLVKFCIIVENTG
+830 GSDLVKFAIVVENTG
-845 SGLHGAFDVTV
+845 SGVNGAFDVAFRDV
-856 KDAFN
+856 FDATR
-861 AAKMKIPTNA
+861 MRIPTSG
-871 TGLNLR
+871 TGLNLQV
-877 ITDGTGAALPYTG
+877 TDGTGAALAYTG
-890 DLFGSGITLV
+890 DLFGGGITLV
-900 DPSATTGSLSP
+900 DPSASTGSLDP
-911 GKQTDGTVIDT
+911 GKTTGGTVINT
-922 GRNIAVITYD
+922 GANIAIITYD
-932 LQLLPTVVPADV
+932 LELLPTVVPNDV

-953 YGSTEGGP
+953 YASTEGGP
-961 NFLPPSGISD
+961 NFLSGGLTD
-971 ETTVAVAV
+971 DATVTVQS
-979 PTATKTLVGT
+979 PTVTKSLVST
-989 SIVDSFNTNTQ
+989 SIVDSFNSNTQ
-1000 AVIGELATF
+1000 GVIGELATF
-1009 ELTIKVPEGT
+1009 ELTVDFPRGT
-1019 TPDAVVVDTLPAG
+1019 TPSAVVVDSLPTG
-1032 LAFVQMVG
+1032 LAFVRMVG
-1040 TPVVDPGITVSGSS
+1040 TPVVDPGVTFTDSAA
-1054 STSNPAFT
+1054 PA
-1062 PVVTNNGQ
+1062 VTNSGRTV
-1070 KLTFNLGDIVNTNPD
+1070 TFSLGDVTNANAGTALQGITF
-1085 RQLHGFTVQYKAV
+1085 RYEAV

-1106 AGKTLTNNAKLTW
+1106 AGKTLANSAKLTW
-1119 TGNTALPAAKSG
+1119 TGHTDLPAAQSG
-1131 PVTVIEPKLAI
+1131 PVTVIEPKLTI

-1155 TVTFTILVTA
+1155 VVTFTILVTA

-1178 FPGGIEYVAGS
+1178 FPGDITYVDGS
-1189 LRNTAG
+1189 LQHTAG
-1195 VVPTAL
+1195 VAPTTL
-1201 ATAAGGDAFTA
+1201 ATAGGGNSFTA

-1224 LQFRAKLKP
+1224 LTFQARINAT
-1233 DVIAGQ
+1233 VIAGRP
-1239 SINNVATQQ
+1239 ITNTATET

-1258 ITPNNPNAYERTGSE
+1258 ITPNNPNAYERTGSG
-1273 STSQGQLN
+1273 STAQGQLN
-1281 NYKTSDSAIV
+1281 NYGSSDSATV
-1291 TVAQPTVSKA
+1291 TVAQPTVAKA

-1311 NTATQAVIGEKA
+1311 NSATEAVIGETA
-1323 TYTVTMK
+1323 TYTVRMTI
-1330 FPQGR
+1330 PQGR

-1366 VPGLNTAP
+1366 VPGLNSAP

-1432 FASFSPIV
+1432 LASFSPIV
-1440 EAEPVTVIEPKL
+1440 EAEPVEVIEPKL
-1452 QTTKAVSLG
+1452 RTTKAVAVG

-1474 IVVRQSSSSD
+1474 IVVRQSGTSD
-1484 TDAFNVTLRDVIPA
+1484 TDAFGVTLRDAIPA
-1498 SIASPALTTVVDT
+1498 SIASPVLTSVVDT
-1511 GGTVTAANF
+1511 SGVVTAANF
-1520 ALTGNTLT
+1520 ALSGNTLT

-1537 KEPSGRTITLTVTGT
+1537 KEPTTRTITLTVSGT

-1565 TNEIKWSSLSGSPG
+1565 TNQIKWSSLSGSPG

-1590 RTGSGSTSL
+1590 RTGSGSTSQ

-1606 TTGSAAFTVNTADL
+1606 TTGSASFTVNTADL
-1620 AVTKTVSNPTPNVGD
+1620 AVSKTVSDPTPNVGD
-1635 TISFTI
+1635 TITFVV

-1650 AHDVEVTDRFPT
+1650 ATEVEVTDQFPT
-1662 AGLQLL
+1662 TGLQLL
-1668 SATPSQGTYDQ
+1668 TSTPSQGTYDPG
-1679 ATGIWD
+1679 TGIWD
-1685 VGTVLT
+1685 VGTVAT
-1691 GAGNAET
+1691 GAGNAKT
-1698 LTITALVRTPP
+1698 LTITARVLAPA

-1715 AQTNVATVTNS
+1715 AQTNVATVTSS
-1726 AEPDPTPGN
+1726 AEPDPNPGN

-1753 TTNNVQPN
+1753 TTDNVQPG
-1761 VGQTIVYTVS
+1761 VGETVTYTVS
-1771 LYNLGTSNATNVE
+1771 LFNLGTSAATNVE
-1784 LTDDLPDNV
+1784 VTDTLPANV
-1793 SFVSAS
+1793 TFVSAT

-1804 FDPVTGIWSIAT
+1804 FDTTNKVWSIPN
-1816 VPTTAGVN
+1816 VPTTNGIA
-1824 NPLTLTITVT
+1824 NPLTLTIVAT
-1834 ATATGRSFNTVTITA
+1834 ATSTGRSFNTVTITA
-1849 SDQWDPNDRNN
+1849 SDVWDPNDRNN

-1870 ADLVVSKTVND
+1870 ADLVVSKTVDD
-1881 STPNVGDTVTFTV
+1881 STPNVGDNVTFTV
-1894 TLDNLGPSAAQNV
+1894 TLNNLGPSASQNV
-1907 AVNDLLPTGLGYVSH
+1907 VVNDLLPAGLTYVSH
-1922 TASAGTYV
+1922 VASSGTYV
-1930 PGTGIWTVGSAA
+1930 PGTGVWTLATVPA
-1942 AGSTSTLTVVAT
+1942 STTDTLTVVAT
-1954 VLTPASG
+1954 VATPASG
-1961 PALPQTNA
+1961 PALPLTNT

-1975 TPDPNPDNNTDTSTV
+1975 TPDPNPDNNTDDKTV

-1999 YKVVSDSAPNVG
+1999 IKVVDNPNPNVG
-2011 DTIVFAIGVANYGPD
+2011 DTITFTVEVDNFGPD
-2026 TATNVVVNDL
+2026 AATQVVVNDI
-2036 LPAGVTYVSHSIQ
+2036 LPAGLTFVSAS
-2049 DAPVG
+2049 P
-2054 STYVPGTGVWT
+2054 STGAYAGGVWT
-2065 IGTVTTNDFP
+2065 VGAVAAGGSATLTVT
-2075 ILQVVATVN
+2075 ATVD
-2084 APASG
+2084 APASPG
-2089 IPPAVTNTATVNGHE
+2089 IPQPVTNTASVSGRE
-2104 YDPDPSNNTDTATE
+2104 YDPDPSNNTDSVTE
-2118 TPQYADLAVDKV
+2118 TPQYADLAVTKV
-2130 VSDARPNVGDTIT
+2130 VNDATPNVGDTIT
-2143 FTITLTNLGRD
+2143 FTITLSNLGAD
-2154 TATSVT
+2154 TATNVT
-2160 VLDQLPAGLQF
+2160 VLDQLPSGLQF

-2251 VEKVVSNP
+2251 VEKVVSNSN
-2259 RPNVG
+2259 PNVG
-2264 GQVTFTVTV
+2264 GQVTFTVTLR
-2273 TNLGVDAATGVTI
+2273 NLGIDEATGVTI
-2286 ADLLPSG
+2286 ADPLPSG

-2303 GTNYTP
+2303 GTNYSP
-2309 ATGVWQIGTLAAG
+2309 ATGVWQVGAIPAGGEKTLA
-2322 GVKTLDIV
+2322 IV

-2338 FTNVAA
+2338 FTNVATVA
-2344 VSTSDQFD
+2344 TTDQFD
-2352 PDPDN
+2352 PDHTN
-2357 DTDRSTISTREADL
+2357 DRGESTISTREADL
-2371 AVTKSVSDPTPNVGD
+2371 AVAKTVNDPTPNVGD

-2395 NLGPDSANNVE
+2395 NLGPDSANNVQ
-2406 ITDYFPQAGLQL
+2406 ITDSFPVAGLQL

-2426 TFTAGTGVWVV
+2426 TFNAGTGVWTV
-2437 GTVNVGQPAAQ
+2437 GTVDVGIAAAK
-2448 TLVITARVLAPTVN
+2448 TLLITARVLAPAVN
-2462 TIPPARTNVAT
+2462 TVPSSQTNVAT
-2473 VTRADEYDPNPGNN
+2473 VTAADEFDPNPGNN
-2487 TGTATETPLYADLG
+2487 TGTATETPLSADLG

-2537 DALPANVTFLFATP
+2537 DALPANVSFLSATP
-2551 AAGTRFAETAT
+2551 AAGTRFDETPT

-2573 GQTILLTLT
+2573 GQTLVLTLT
-2582 VEATNTSVAFNT
+2582 VEAVNTSVAFNT
-2594 VTITH
+2594 ATITH
-2599 SDVWDPNNRNNQ
+2599 SDVWDPNNRNNT

-2617 PQQADLIVSKT
+2617 PQEADLIVSKT
-2628 VDQTTPNVGD
+2628 VNDTAPNVGD
-2638 NVTFTVTLENLG
+2638 NVTFTITLENVG
-2650 PSTAQTVTVN
+2650 PSTAQSVAVA

-2673 ASAGSYLA
+2673 PSAGSYSA
-2681 GSGVWTLGAVPSGT
+2681 GSGVWTLGSVPAAT

-2700 IVATVLAPSSG
+2700 VVATVLAPSSG
-2711 PAQQLTNT
+2711 PAQALTNT
-2719 ATAISTTP
+2719 ATATSTTP
-2727 DPNPDNNTDDSTVT
+2727 DPNPDNNTDQSTLT
-2741 PRSADLAV
+2741 PQSANLAV
-2749 FKTVDE
+2749 FKTVDNA
-2755 SEPSI
+2755 EPSI
-2760 GELVTFQIVVA
+2760 GELVTFEIVVA
-2771 NYGPDTATS
+2771 NYGPDTATL
-2780 VVVNDPLP
+2780 VTVNDPLP

-2793 VSATASQGA
+2793 VSASASQGA

-2817 SDTPS
+2817 ADTPTLS
-2822 LLITAKVIR
+2822 ITAKVIR

-2872 DIGCVT
+2872 DIGCIT

-2884 VDPDTGADRIIPF
+2884 IDPDTGADRIIPF

-2902 RFRGGCRVYGAD
+2902 RFRGGVRVYGAD
-2914 VTGDNI
+2914 VTGDGI
-2920 PEILTGSG
+2920 PEILTAPG

-2972 TIQIVAGQS
+2972 TTQIVAGQS

-2995 ATPVASSPIRQLQPF
+2995 ASPVASSPIRQLQPY

-3021 TADIGTFS
+3021 MADLGTFAGS
-3029 GRTRVSPNRDGV
+3029 TRTSPTPDGI
-3041 TELVLGSGPGMPATV
+3041 TELVTGSGPGMPATV

-3061 VPNPPALINAFRAIA
+3061 VPARPALINAFRAIA
-3076 PSYSRG
+3076 PGYARG
-3082 VAVARLPSSTGAAD
+3082 VAVSRLPTTAGVAD
-3096 KILVSSGSGGGGRV
+3096 KIMVSAGSGGGGLV
-3110 ETYTGLSRTRE
+3110 ETYSGLSRTRE
-3121 ASFQA
+3121 ASFRA

-3132 AVFAAAASEVE
+3132 AIFAAAVSEAE

-3152 RTNGVRRNSSPSGA
+3152 RTNGVRKNTSTSGA
-3166 GGRLLPQSTVAY
+3166 GGALLPQSTVAY
-3178 PPLRVAMLRR
+3178 PPLRVAILRR

>member
-1 MTVDKRLGV
+1 MTVIRRLSV
-10 FGSRRAAAGPRRRS
+10 FGSRRAAAGPQRRS
-24 PATVRRRLQAEQLE
+24 PATARRRLQAERLE

-45 IPTATINGPDLSAL
+45 VPTATINGPDLSAL

-92 TGDAPPAPNDGISF
+92 TGDAPPTPFDGISF
-106 KPNSASYN
+106 KPGSAKYN
-114 GLSLATTVLTFN
+114 NLSLATTVLTFN
-126 AQGKATHPFAK
+126 AQGQATHPFAK
-137 NPDGTAVVVT
+137 NPDGTSLVVT

-169 VAEIN
+169 AAEID
-174 FTGIVSPLAQPNS
+174 FVGVVSPLAQPSS

-198 FKTDASGNPTVNIAT
+198 YQTDTSGNPTVNIAT
-213 LGATTTDPIQPQL
+213 LGETTTDPIQPQL
-226 FRIRKTSSAP
+226 FRIKKTSSAP

-260 TVTNLRLTDVL
+260 TVTNLQLADVL
-271 PNNVQFVSLVSATA
+271 PGNVQFVSLVTATG
-285 NGSTPPPAAIA
+285 NGATTVTPVA

-310 FNQVIG
+310 FNQVLG
-316 TGSQSDAVMTFSYF
+316 TGSDSDVVMTFSYF
-330 VPQDDSAGVD
+330 VPQDDAAGLD
-340 VIPLGTGGTALA
+340 VIPLGTGGTAIA
-352 TNTSSA
+352 TNVANA
-358 TGTWTSANP
+358 TGTWTSPNP

-372 QSIASDPDDPN
+372 QTIASDPDDAN

-421 VSDYFALDNFNV
+421 VSDFFALADFNV

-452 FTQKSQTFTSQPF
+452 FTQQSESFAAAPF
-465 AGANFSSAVQA
+465 APANVTVTVNDPG
-476 NGSTNVN
+476 NGTTDIV
-483 FDVSAELLALGL
+483 FDVSSQLAALRSSADGDLLGAAIPPGG
-495 TTGGKLVGAGI
+495 TGG
-506 PNTGTGSP
+506 P
-514 TTPPNPLPGGP
+514 TPNPLPSGP
-525 GTTGTITFRARVLDE
+525 GTRGTIKFRARVLDQ

-555 VMTDD
+555 VMTDI

-570 SNLSPTSSTVS
+570 ANLAPTASTVS

-593 QATKSIYAING
+593 QATKSVFAING
-604 AAASG
+604 VPASG

-625 SLPFSSIKDYQIT
+625 NLPFSSIKDYQIT

-644 IFAAQSLAFAGGGPS
+644 IFAAQSLTFAGGSPS
-659 ATAPA
+659 GTVPA
-664 TGQWSFGPT
+664 AGQWSYGPT
-673 DTFTTISGLTP
+673 DTYSTISGITP
-684 TETFSAAANSVTW
+684 TNSFSAAANSETW
-697 SFGTFQDTLDR
+697 SFGTFQDSLDR

-733 QAEQTERNETGNLL
+733 QAEQSERNETGNVL

-753 AQVKISEPLLDIT
+753 AQVQISEPLLGIT

-772 NNPAGV
+772 SNSAGV
-778 FHPGAGDLDP
+778 FTP
-788 PEIAPP
+788 PTVAPA
-794 GVTFSQPGV
+794 GVTFSPPGQPG
-803 PGASFTGTITSTG
+803 AAFTGTVTSGG
-816 LADQPITATLSNVL
+816 LASQPINSNLSNVL
-830 GNDLVKFCIIVENTG
+830 GSDLVKFTIVVENTG
-845 SGLHGAFDVTV
+845 SGVKGAFDVAV
-856 KDAFN
+856 RDVFDATR
-861 AAKMKIPTNA
+861 MRIPTSG
-871 TGLNLR
+871 TGLNLQV
-877 ITDGTGAALPYTG
+877 TDGTGATLDYTG

-900 DPSATTGSLSP
+900 DPSASTGSLDP
-911 GKQTDGTVIDT
+911 GKTTGGTVINT
-922 GRNIAVITYD
+922 GANIAIITYD
-932 LQLLPTVVPADV
+932 LELLPTVVPSDV

-953 YGSTEGGP
+953 YASTEGGP
-961 NFLPPSGISD
+961 NFLPGGLND
-971 ETTVAVAV
+971 DATVTVQS
-979 PTATKTLVGT
+979 PTVTKSLVST

-1000 AVIGELATF
+1000 GVIGELATF
-1009 ELTIKVPEGT
+1009 ELTVDVPRGT
-1019 TPDAVVVDTLPAG
+1019 TPSAVVVDSLPTG
-1032 LAFVQMVG
+1032 LAFVRMVG
-1040 TPVVDPGITVSGSS
+1040 TPVVDPGVTFTGSA
-1054 STSNPAFT
+1054 TPA
-1062 PVVTNNGQ
+1062 VTNSGRT
-1070 KLTFNLGDIVNTNPD
+1070 LTFSLGDVTNANAGTAQQGITF
-1085 RQLHGFTVQYKAV
+1085 RYEAV

-1106 AGKTLTNNAKLTW
+1106 AGKTLTNSAKLTW
-1119 TGNTALPAAKSG
+1119 TGHTNLPAAQSG
-1131 PVTVIEPKLAI
+1131 PVTVIEPKLTI

-1155 TVTFTILVTA
+1155 LVTFTILVTA

-1173 SLSDI
+1173 ALSDI
-1178 FPGGIEYVAGS
+1178 FPGGITYVAGS
-1189 LRNTAG
+1189 LVHIAG
-1195 VVPTAL
+1195 IAPTTL
-1201 ATAAGGDAFTA
+1201 ATAGGGTSFTA
-1212 TYTQLTPGQTST
+1212 TYTSLTPGQTST
-1224 LQFRAKLKP
+1224 LTFRGKL
-1233 DVIAGQ
+1233 DATVIAGQ
-1239 SINNVATQQ
+1239 LITNTATQQ

-1258 ITPNNPNAYERTGSE
+1258 ITPNNPLAYERTGSG
-1273 STSQGQLN
+1273 STAQGQLN
-1281 NYKTSDSAIV
+1281 NYASSDSATV
-1291 TVAQPTVSKA
+1291 TVAIPTVTKQ

-1311 NTATQAVIGEKA
+1311 NSATQAVIGETA
-1323 TYTVTMK
+1323 TYKVTMK
-1330 FPQGR
+1330 IPQGR

-1355 TAVNDDPTKLT
+1355 TAVNDDPAKLT
-1366 VPGLNTAP
+1366 VPGLTSAP

-1387 GDIVNTDTDSS
+1387 GDIVNSDTDSS

-1418 SGVRLVNKAQAGWN
+1418 SGVWLVNKAQAGWN
-1432 FASFSPIV
+1432 LASFSPIV
-1440 EAEPVTVIEPKL
+1440 EAERVTVIEPKL
-1452 QTTKAVSLG
+1452 RTTKTVAVG

-1474 IVVRQSSSSD
+1474 IVVRQSGTSD
-1484 TDAFNVTLRDVIPA
+1484 TDAFGVTLRDVIPA
-1498 SIASPALTTVVDT
+1498 SIASPSLTSVVDT
-1511 GGTVTAANF
+1511 SGVVTAANF
-1520 ALTGNTLT
+1520 ALSGNTLT

-1537 KEPSGRTITLTVTGT
+1537 KLPSDRTITLTVTGT

-1565 TNEIKWSSLSGSPG
+1565 TNQIKWSSLPGEPG

-1590 RTGSGSTSL
+1590 RTGSGSKTL
-1599 GQLNNYV
+1599 GELNNYV
-1606 TTGSAAFTVNTADL
+1606 TTGSASFTVNTADL
-1620 AVTKTVSNPTPNVGD
+1620 AVVKTVSNPTPNVGD
-1635 TISFTI
+1635 TITFTI

-1650 AHDVEVTDRFPT
+1650 ATEVEVTDQFPT
-1662 AGLQLL
+1662 TGLQLL
-1668 SATPSQGTYDQ
+1668 SATPSQGTY
-1679 ATGIWD
+1679 TGDKWD
-1685 VGTVLT
+1685 VGTVLS
-1691 GAGNAET
+1691 GAGNAQT
-1698 LTITALVRTPP
+1698 LTITALVLAPA
-1709 VNTIPL
+1709 VNTIPI

-1726 AEPDPTPGN
+1726 AEPDPNPGN

-1753 TTNNVQPN
+1753 TTDNVQPG
-1761 VGQTIVYTVS
+1761 VGDTVTYTVS
-1771 LYNLGTSNATNVE
+1771 LFNLGTSAATNVE
-1784 LTDDLPDNV
+1784 VTDTLPANV
-1793 SFVSAS
+1793 TFVSAT
-1799 PSAGT
+1799 PSAGS
-1804 FDPVTGIWSIAT
+1804 FDSTNKVWSIPN
-1816 VPTTAGVN
+1816 VPTTNGIA
-1824 NPLTLTITVT
+1824 NPLTLTIVAT
-1834 ATATGRSFNTVTITA
+1834 ATSTGRSFNTVAITA
-1849 SDQWDPNDRNN
+1849 SDVWDPNDRNN

-1881 STPNVGDTVTFTV
+1881 STPNVGDNVTFTV
-1894 TLDNLGPSAAQNV
+1894 TLNNLGPSASQNV
-1907 AVNDLLPTGLGYVSH
+1907 VVNDLLPAGLTYVSH
-1922 TASAGTYV
+1922 TASNGDPSYV
-1930 PGTGIWTVGSAA
+1930 PGTGVWTLGSVAA
-1942 AGSTSTLTVVAT
+1942 NTTNTLTVVANVT
-1954 VLTPASG
+1954 APSSGLAPAR
-1961 PALPQTNA
+1961 TNT

-1975 TPDPNPDNNTDTSTV
+1975 TPDPNPDNNTDDKTV

-1999 YKVVSDSAPNVG
+1999 FKVVDDPNPNVG
-2011 DTIVFAIGVANYGPD
+2011 DTITFTVEVDNFGPD
-2026 TATNVVVNDL
+2026 AATQVVVNDI
-2036 LPAGVTYVSHSIQ
+2036 LPAGLTFVS
-2049 DAPVG
+2049 A
-2054 STYVPGTGVWT
+2054 STSTGAYAGGVWT
-2065 IGTVTTNDFP
+2065 VGTVAAGGSATLT
-2075 ILQVVATVN
+2075 VTATVN
-2084 APASG
+2084 APTSPG
-2089 IPPAVTNTATVNGHE
+2089 IPQPVTNTATVSGRE
-2104 YDPDPSNNTDTATE
+2104 YDPDPSNNTDSVTE
-2118 TPQYADLAVDKV
+2118 TPQYADLAVTKV
-2130 VSDARPNVGDTIT
+2130 VSDATPNVGDTIT
-2143 FTITLTNLGRD
+2143 FTITLSNLGAD
-2154 TATSVT
+2154 TATNVT

-2171 VSATA
+2171 VDATA

-2225 SSDQYDPDPSNNT
+2225 TSDQYDPDPSNNT

-2259 RPNVG
+2259 NPNVG
-2264 GQVTFTVTV
+2264 GQVTFTITLR
-2273 TNLGVDAATGVTI
+2273 NLGIDEATGVTI
-2286 ADLLPSG
+2286 ADPLPSG

-2303 GTNYTP
+2303 GTNYSP
-2309 ATGVWQIGTLAAG
+2309 ATGVWQVGTIPAGGEKTLA
-2322 GVKTLDIV
+2322 IV

-2344 VSTSDQFD
+2344 VSTTNQFD
-2352 PDPDN
+2352 PDHTN
-2357 DTDRSTISTREADL
+2357 DSGESTISTREADL
-2371 AVTKSVSDPTPNVGD
+2371 AVAKTVSDPNPNVGD

-2395 NLGPDSANNVE
+2395 NLGPDSANNVQ
-2406 ITDYFPQAGLQL
+2406 ITDTFPTGGLQY
-2418 LSAVPSQG
+2418 LSAAPSQG
-2426 TFTAGTGVWVV
+2426 TFNAGTGVWTV
-2437 GTVNVGQPAAQ
+2437 GTVDVGSANAE
-2448 TLVITARVLAPTVN
+2448 TLVITARVLAPAVN

-2473 VTRADEYDPNPGNN
+2473 VTKADEYDPNPGNN

-2507 NVQPN
+2507 NVRPN

-2537 DALPANVTFLFATP
+2537 DALPANVSFLSATP
-2551 AAGTRFAETAT
+2551 APGTRFEESPT

-2573 GQTILLTLT
+2573 GQTFVLTLT
-2582 VEATNTSVAFNT
+2582 VEAVNTSVAFNT
-2594 VTITH
+2594 ATITF
-2599 SDVWDPNNRNNQ
+2599 SDVWDPNNRNNT

-2628 VDQTTPNVGD
+2628 VNNTAPNVGD
-2638 NVTFTVTLENLG
+2638 NVTFTITLENVG
-2650 PSTAQTVTVN
+2650 PSTAQSVAVT

-2673 ASAGSYLA
+2673 PSAGSYSA
-2681 GSGVWTLGAVPSGT
+2681 GSGVWTLGSVPAAT

-2700 IVATVLAPSSG
+2700 VVATVRAPSSG
-2711 PAQQLTNT
+2711 PAQALTNT
-2719 ATAISTTP
+2719 ATATSTTP
-2727 DPNPDNNTDDSTVT
+2727 DPNPDNNTDQSTLT

-2755 SEPSI
+2755 AEPSI

-2771 NYGPDTATS
+2771 NYGPDTATL
-2780 VVVNDPLP
+2780 VTVNDPLP

-2793 VSATASQGA
+2793 VSASASQGA

-2817 SDTPS
+2817 ADTPTLS
-2822 LLITAKVIR
+2822 ITAKVIR

-2859 DVEVQSSGVIVGT
+2859 DVDVQASGVIVGT
-2872 DIGCVT
+2872 DIGCIS

-2884 VDPDTGADRIIPF
+2884 IDPDTGADRIIPF

-2902 RFRGGCRVYGAD
+2902 RFRGGVRVYGAD
-2914 VTGDNI
+2914 VTGDGI
-2920 PEILTGSG
+2920 PEILTAPG
-2928 PGRPGEV
+2928 PGRPAQV

-2950 FPFGRGYTGGI
+2950 FPFGPGYTGGL

-2972 TIQIVAGQS
+2972 TTQIVVGQS
-2981 RGGTVRVFNVTPGA
+2981 RGGTVRVFDVTPGA
-2995 ATPVASSPIRQLQPF
+2995 ATPVAGSPIRQLQPF

-3015 GGVTVA
+3015 GGVSVA
-3021 TADIGTFS
+3021 TADLGTFA
-3029 GRTRVSPNRDGV
+3029 GRSRTSPNPDGI
-3041 TELVLGSGPGMPATV
+3041 TELVVGSGPGMPAAV
-3056 KVYNG
+3056 KVFNG
-3061 VPNPPALINAFRAIA
+3061 RPNPPVTINEFRAIA
-3076 PSYSRG
+3076 PGYARG
-3082 VAVARLPSSTGAAD
+3082 VSVSRLPSSTGAAD
-3096 KILVSSGSGGGGRV
+3096 KILVAAGSGAGGLV
-3110 ETYTGLSRTRE
+3110 ETYSGLSRTRE
-3121 ASFQA
+3121 AAFRA
-3126 FGGTRA
+3126 FGGGRA
-3132 AVFAAAASEVE
+3132 AIFAAAVSEAE

-3152 RTNGVRRNSSPSGA
+3152 RTNGVRRNSSTSGA

-3178 PPLRVAMLRR
+3178 PPLRVAILRK